1 MANGSA
7 GASGLKQGATLD
19 VAEFLRGLKVTRFHK
34 WLIFLSCLVTF
45 FDGLDF
51 ALVSATLPY
60 IRDEMGLTPTMMGL
74 VSSAAFLGQMIGS
87 LAGSYLADVI
97 GRRPVILLCTLL
109 GAVLT
114 FVTGYASSPEML
126 ITLRLLGGLAIGG
139 LLAPAWSLNVEAMP
153 TSLRATSVTIIM
165 LGFSLGGGAASQVSN
180 FIAPTYGW
188 EGVFFFCGALTFAL
202 AAVLQFTL
210 PESAR
215 WMTAKHKPIEKVMPL
230 LDRFQPG
237 IASQGYTAIAL
248 SDERKVAGASPW
260 SKTYELFRGP
270 LAWITPIIWATYFCS
285 SFAIYLKASFG
296 LLFLEKLGFAVTYAN
311 NLIFV
316 GGTVGAVAAIF
327 VMAFVE
333 RRGPIW
339 IAVAPLVGVPL
350 ALLIGSGAILG
361 GPFFVPVVIL
371 GSIMVGIGHASVISI
386 TTIYYPSAV
395 RATGGGW
402 ASFMAKFAAVAAPNV
417 GAAYFLADK
426 AAVLDGYTF
435 TAMCL
440 AGVVIGI
447 LALTFFARRLK
458 SGQTA
463 AAEAIAAA
471 PQPASA

>member
-1 MANGSA
+1 MAGSA
-7 GASGLKQGATLD
+7 ASRTLD
-19 VAEFLRGLKVTRFHK
+19 VGAFLADLRITPFHR

-60 IRDEMGLTPTMMGL
+60 IRDEMGLTPAMMGL

-97 GRRPVILLCTLL
+97 GRRPVILLCTVL

-114 FVTGYASSPEML
+114 FVTGYATSPET
-126 ITLRLLGGLAIGG
+126 IIALRLLGGLAIGG

-153 TSLRATSVTIIM
+153 TALRATSVTIIM
-165 LGFSLGGGAASQVSN
+165 LGFSLGGGAATQVSN
-180 FIAPTYGW
+180 FIAPDYGW
-188 EGVFFFCGALTFAL
+188 EGVFFFCGVMTGVLAL
-202 AAVLQFTL
+202 VLQFTL

-215 WMTAKHKPIEKVMPL
+215 WMTAKQKPLATVMPL
-230 LDRFQPG
+230 LNRFQPG
-237 IASQGYTAIAL
+237 IADQGYVSLAL
-248 SDERKVAGASPW
+248 LDEKKVSAKSPW
-260 SKTYELFRGP
+260 SKTFELFKGR

-285 SFAIYLKASFG
+285 SFAIYMKASFG
-296 LLFLEKLGFAVTYAN
+296 LLFLEKLGLAVTYAN
-311 NLIFV
+311 NLIFI
-316 GGTVGAVAAIF
+316 GGTVGAVGAIF

-339 IAVAPLVGVPL
+339 IAVAPLIGVPL
-350 ALLIGSGAILG
+350 ALLIGTGVLLD
-361 GPFFVPVVIL
+361 GPFFIPVIVL

-395 RATGGGW
+395 RSTGGGW

-417 GAAYFLADK
+417 GAAWFLADK

-435 TAMCL
+435 TGVCL
-440 AGVVIGI
+440 AGVATGI
-447 LALTFFARRLK
+447 IALSLVTRGMGAGR
-458 SGQTA
+458 TPVA
-463 AAEAIAAA
+463 VPAE
-471 PQPASA
+471 

>member
-1 MANGSA
+1 MASSA
-7 GASGLKQGATLD
+7 EMRTLD
-19 VAEFLRGLKVTRFHK
+19 VGAFLGGLKITPFHR

-97 GRRPVILLCTLL
+97 GRRPVILLCTVL

-114 FVTGYASSPEML
+114 FVTGYANSPEML
-126 ITLRLLGGLAIGG
+126 IALRLLGGLAIGG

-153 TSLRATSVTIIM
+153 FSLRATSVTIIM
-165 LGFSLGGGAASQVSN
+165 LGFSLGGGMAAQVSN

-188 EGVFFFCGALTFAL
+188 EGVFFFCGAATGVLAL
-202 AAVLQFTL
+202 VLQFTL

-215 WMTAKHKPIEKVMPL
+215 WMTAKQKPIKRIMPL

-237 IASQGYTAIAL
+237 IAGRGYTAL
-248 SDERKVAGASPW
+248 ELPDEKRVSGESPW
-260 SKTYELFRGP
+260 SKTFELFKGR

-296 LLFLEKLGFAVTYAN
+296 LLFLEKLGLAVTYAN
-311 NLIFV
+311 NLIFI
-316 GGTVGAVAAIF
+316 GGTIGAIGAIF

-339 IAVAPLVGVPL
+339 IAVAPAIGVPL
-350 ALLIGSGAILG
+350 ALLIGTGLLLDGA
-361 GPFFVPVVIL
+361 FFVPVLIL

-395 RATGGGW
+395 RSTGGGW
-402 ASFMAKFAAVAAPNV
+402 ASFMAKFAAVAAPNI
-417 GAAYFLADK
+417 GAAWFLADK

-435 TAMCL
+435 TGLCL
-440 AGVVIGI
+440 AGVTTGI
-447 LALTFFARRLK
+447 VALAIVTRALDTGRKAPV
-458 SGQTA
+458 A
-463 AAEAIAAA
+463 VPAE
-471 PQPASA
+471 

>member
-1 MANGSA
+1 MAASA
-7 GASGLKQGATLD
+7 ASRTLD
-19 VAEFLRGLKVTRFHK
+19 VGAFLAGLKITPFHR

-87 LAGSYLADVI
+87 LLGSYLADVI
-97 GRRPVILLCTLL
+97 GRRPVILLCTVL

-114 FVTGYASSPEML
+114 FVTGYANSPEML
-126 ITLRLLGGLAIGG
+126 FGLRFVGGLAIGG

-165 LGFSLGGGAASQVSN
+165 LGFSLGGGMAAQVSN

-188 EGVFFFCGALTFAL
+188 EGVFFFCGAATGVLAL
-202 AAVLQFTL
+202 VLQFTL

-215 WMTAKHKPIEKVMPL
+215 WMTAKQKPIGQIMPL

-237 IASQGYTAIAL
+237 IAGQGYTGL
-248 SDERKVAGASPW
+248 TLLDEKKVSAASPW
-260 SKTYELFRGP
+260 SKTFELFKGR

-296 LLFLEKLGFAVTYAN
+296 LLFLEKLGLAVTYAN
-311 NLIFV
+311 NLIFI
-316 GGTVGAVAAIF
+316 GGTIGAVGAVF

-339 IAVAPLVGVPL
+339 IAAAPLVGVPL
-350 ALLIGSGAILG
+350 ALLIGTGLLLE
-361 GPFFVPVVIL
+361 GPFFVPVLIL

-395 RATGGGW
+395 RSTGGGW

-417 GAAYFLADK
+417 GAAWFLADK

-435 TAMCL
+435 TGVCL
-440 AGVVIGI
+440 AGVATGI
-447 LALTFFARRLK
+447 IALALVTRGLEAPRK
-458 SGQTA
+458 A
-463 AAEAIAAA
+463 PVAVPAE
-471 PQPASA
+471 

>member
-1 MANGSA
+1 MASSA
-7 GASGLKQGATLD
+7 SSRVLD
-19 VAEFLRGLKVTRFHK
+19 VGAFLSDLRISPFHR

-60 IRDEMGLTPTMMGL
+60 IRDEMGLTSTMMGL

-87 LAGSYLADVI
+87 LAGSYLADVF
-97 GRRPVILLCTLL
+97 GRRPVILACTVL

-126 ITLRLLGGLAIGG
+126 FVLRLMGGLAIGG

-153 TSLRATSVTIIM
+153 RTARATSVTIVM
-165 LGFSLGGGAASQVSN
+165 LGFSLGGGAAAQVSN

-188 EGVFFFCGALTFAL
+188 EGVFFVCGAATGVLAL
-202 AAVLQFTL
+202 VLQFTL

-215 WMTAKHKPIEKVMPL
+215 WLTAKGKPLDKVMPL

-237 IASQGYTAIAL
+237 IADQGYTGL
-248 SDERKVAGASPW
+248 VLLDEKKVSAASPW
-260 SKTYELFRGP
+260 SKTFELFKGR

-285 SFAIYLKASFG
+285 SFAIFLKASFG
-296 LLFLEKLGFAVTYAN
+296 LLFLEKLGLAVTYAN
-311 NLIFV
+311 NLIFI
-316 GGTVGAVAAIF
+316 GGTVGAVGAIF

-339 IAVAPLVGVPL
+339 IAAAPLIGVPL
-350 ALLIGSGAILG
+350 ALLIGTGLLLE
-361 GPFFVPVVIL
+361 GPFFVPVLIL

-395 RATGGGW
+395 RSTGGGW

-417 GAAYFLADK
+417 GAAWFLADK

-435 TAMCL
+435 TGVCL
-440 AGVVIGI
+440 AGVATGI
-447 LALTFFARRLK
+447 VALALVTRGLDTVRK
-458 SGQTA
+458 TPA
-463 AAEAIAAA
+463 AVPAE
-471 PQPASA
+471 

>member
-1 MANGSA
+1 MAEQTQAGS
-7 GASGLKQGATLD
+7 GRTLD
-19 VAEFLRGLKVTRFHK
+19 VSTFLAGLKITPFHK

-87 LAGSYLADVI
+87 LLGSYLADVI

-114 FVTGYASSPEML
+114 FVTGYANSPEML
-126 ITLRLLGGLAIGG
+126 IGLRLLGGLAIGG

-153 TSLRATSVTIIM
+153 KSLRATSVTIIM
-165 LGFSLGGGAASQVSN
+165 LGFSLGGGMASQVSN
-180 FIAPTYGW
+180 LIAPTYGW
-188 EGVFFFCGALTFAL
+188 EGVFFFCGAATLAVAL
-202 AAVLQFTL
+202 VLQFTL

-215 WMTAKHKPIEKVMPL
+215 WMTAKRKPAEKIIPL

-237 IASQGYTAIAL
+237 VAQAGYTELVL
-248 SDERKVAGASPW
+248 SDEKKVTGESPW
-260 SKTYELFRGP
+260 SKTFELFKGP

-311 NLIFV
+311 NLIFI
-316 GGTVGAVAAIF
+316 GGTIGAVGAIF

-333 RRGPIW
+333 RRTPIW
-339 IAVAPLVGVPL
+339 IALAPLIGVPL
-350 ALLIGSGAILG
+350 AILIGSGAILD

-371 GSIMVGIGHASVISI
+371 GSIMIGIGHASVISI
-386 TTIYYPSAV
+386 TTIYYASAV
-395 RATGGGW
+395 RSTGGGW

-426 AAVLDGYTF
+426 PAVLDGYLF
-435 TAMCL
+435 TGLCL
-440 AGVVIGI
+440 SGVVLGI
-447 LALTFFARRLK
+447 LALSFFARRL
-458 SGQTA
+458 TA
-463 AAEAIAAA
+463 PVARQSDLVAE
-471 PQPASA
+471 PAE